1 MHKQGRPDLVVWLVM
16 VHEGEDQV
24 DKLAKIRELCIRC
37 GFVETFDMLYL
48 NILIICMS
56 GFQTFSKI
64 IFN

>member
-1 MHKQGRPDLVVWLVM
+1 MM
-16 VHEGEDQV
+16 VHEGEDQA
-24 DKLAKIRELCIRC
+24 DKLAKIRELCIRY

-64 IFN
+64 VFN